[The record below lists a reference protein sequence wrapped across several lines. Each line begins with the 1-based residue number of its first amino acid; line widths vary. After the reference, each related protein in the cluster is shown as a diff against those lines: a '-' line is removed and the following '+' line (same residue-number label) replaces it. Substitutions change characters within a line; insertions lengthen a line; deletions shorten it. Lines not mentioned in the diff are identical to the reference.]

1 MQKILIV
8 EDDPIQLEM
17 LYETVHTMYPT
28 WEIKRGS
35 SLEAAQTFLQESV
48 TTNEYFT
55 LFLLDIQLSKEPGDR
70 SGFQLAQSIREI
82 NAYYKTPILFL
93 TSVSEEL
100 SKALTQ
106 FHCYNFI
113 TKPYRRETVL
123 EQLRQMLLTGYL
135 QDVLDIADT
144 QRIRHRIQPQDI
156 RYIESRSHTIF
167 IYTVYGC
174 IQTREYTLSAI
185 AEQLGIS
192 FIRCHRRY
200 LINPDY
206 ITGFDKSARYLL
218 ADKDTI
224 PVSQSGIA
232 LLEDYLY

>member
-8 EDDPIQLEM
+8 EDDTVQLEM
-17 LYETVHTMYPT
+17 LYETIHSRYPA
-28 WEIKRGS
+28 WEIQKGS
-35 SLEAAQTFLQESV
+35 SLEAAQASLQESV
-48 TTNEYFT
+48 TANEYFT

-70 SGFQLAQSIREI
+70 NGFQLAQSIREI
-82 NAYYKTPILFL
+82 SVYYKTPILFL
-93 TSVSEEL
+93 TSVSEEM
-100 SKALTQ
+100 SRALTQ

-113 TKPYRRETVL
+113 TKPYRKETVL

-144 QRIRHRIQPQDI
+144 QRIHHRLQPQDI

-174 IQTREYTLSAI
+174 IQTREYSLSAM
-185 AEQLGIS
+185 AEQLGTS

-200 LINPDY
+200 LVNPEH
-206 ITGFDKSARYLL
+206 ITGFDRSTRYLL

-232 LLEDYLY
+232 LLKDYI

>member
-17 LYETVHTMYPT
+17 LYETIHTRYPG
-28 WEIKRGS
+28 WEIKKGS
-35 SLEAAQTFLQESV
+35 SFEAAHAFLQDSI
-48 TTNEYFT
+48 TANEYFT
-55 LFLLDIQLSKEPGDR
+55 LFLLDIQLRKDPEDR
-70 SGFQLAQSIREI
+70 SGFQLAQKIREI
-82 NAYYKTPILFL
+82 SVYYKTPILFL

-100 SKALTQ
+100 SRALTQ

-113 TKPYRRETVL
+113 TKPYQRETVL

-156 RYIESRSHTIF
+156 RYVESRSHTIF

-174 IQTREYTLSAI
+174 IQTREYSLSAI
-185 AEQLGIS
+185 AQQLGTS
-192 FIRCHRRY
+192 FVRCHRRY
-200 LINPDY
+200 LINPDH
-206 ITGFDKSARYLL
+206 ITGFDRSARYLL
-218 ADKDTI
+218 TGKDTI

-232 LLEDYLY
+232 LLEDYL

>member
-17 LYETVHTMYPT
+17 LYKTIHTRYPA
-28 WEIKRGS
+28 WEIKKGS
-35 SLEAAQTFLQESV
+35 SLEAAQTFLQDSV

-55 LFLLDIQLSKEPGDR
+55 LFLLDIQLRKDSGDR
-70 SGFQLAQSIREI
+70 SGFQLAQAIRAI
-82 NAYYKTPILFL
+82 NVYYKTPILFL

-100 SKALTQ
+100 SMALTQ

-113 TKPYRRETVL
+113 TKPYQCETVL
-123 EQLRQMLLTGYL
+123 EQLKQMLLTGYL

-144 QRIRHRIQPQDI
+144 QRIHHRIQPQDI

-167 IYTVYGC
+167 IHTIYGC
-174 IQTREYTLSAI
+174 IQTREYSLSAM
-185 AEQLGIS
+185 AERLGTS

-200 LINPDY
+200 LINPDHM
-206 ITGFDKSARYLL
+206 TGFDRSTRYLL

-224 PVSQSGIA
+224 PVSQSGIT
-232 LLEDYLY
+232 LLKDYI

>member
-1 MQKILIV
+1 M
-8 EDDPIQLEM
+8 
-17 LYETVHTMYPT
+17 
-28 WEIKRGS
+28 
-35 SLEAAQTFLQESV
+35 EAAQAFLQESV
-48 TTNEYFT
+48 TANEYFT

-70 SGFQLAQSIREI
+70 NGFQLAQSIREI
-82 NAYYKTPILFL
+82 SVYYKTPILFL

-100 SKALTQ
+100 SRALTQ

-113 TKPYRRETVL
+113 TKPYRKETVL

-144 QRIRHRIQPQDI
+144 QRIHHRLQPQDI

-167 IYTVYGC
+167 IYTVS
-174 IQTREYTLSAI
+174 LSAM
-185 AEQLGIS
+185 AEQLGTS

-200 LINPDY
+200 LVNPDH
-206 ITGFDKSARYLL
+206 ITGFDRSTRYLQ

-232 LLEDYLY
+232 LLKDYI

>member
-8 EDDPIQLEM
+8 EDDTVQLEM
-17 LYETVHTMYPT
+17 LYETIHTKYPT
-28 WEIKRGS
+28 WDVKGCS
-35 SLEAAQTFLQESV
+35 SYESAKTFLQDSV
-48 TTNEYFT
+48 TANEYFT
-55 LFLLDIQLSKEPGDR
+55 LFLLDIQLSKDPEDR
-70 SGFQLAQSIREI
+70 SGFRLAQSIREI
-82 NAYYKTPILFL
+82 SVYFKTPILFL

-113 TKPYRRETVL
+113 TKPYQRETVL

-144 QRIRHRIQPQDI
+144 QRIHHRLQPQNI

-167 IYTVYGC
+167 IYTIYGC
-174 IQTREYTLSAI
+174 IQTREYSLSAM
-185 AEQLGIS
+185 AEQLGAS

-200 LINPDY
+200 LVNPEH
-206 ITGFDKSARYLL
+206 ITGFDRSARYLL

-232 LLEDYLY
+232 LLKDYI